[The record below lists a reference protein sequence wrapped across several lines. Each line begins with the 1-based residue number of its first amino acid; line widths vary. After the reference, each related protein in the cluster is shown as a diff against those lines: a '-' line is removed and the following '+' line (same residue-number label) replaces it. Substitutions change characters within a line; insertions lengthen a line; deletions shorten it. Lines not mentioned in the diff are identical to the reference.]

1 MKVISI
7 CTVPGGSIPDP
18 TLAGPEPTRRDPARD
33 DEVAVDTVHVDR
45 GGRSRFVAHDSEQIL
60 IVTTGRGIVAT
71 EREEHIVTE
80 GDVVVIP
87 PGQAHW
93 RGATSHVE
101 FVHAVVPP
109 RDEMPPMPEE

>member
-1 MKVISI
+1 MKIISI
-7 CTVPGGSIPDP
+7 CTVPSGPIPDP
-18 TLAGPEPTRRDPARD
+18 TFTGPDATRQDPAQGG
-33 DEVAVDTVHVDR
+33 EHAVETVHVDR
-45 GGRSRFVAHDSEQIL
+45 GGRSRFVPRDSEQIL

-71 EREEHIVTE
+71 EREEHIVSE
-80 GDVVVIP
+80 GDVVFIP

-109 RDEMPPMPEE
+109 GDDVPPQPEE